1 VKRDSYNQEI
11 KIIMIKNKIGLV
23 AMAVGLLFTF
33 ACEDEDRLP
42 IVSLDTVEKGA
53 YPRLIEESDKLIN
66 LLDIAGSSYTYSV
79 EFVDI
84 EGGELVEEYIVDVV
98 YDDNNPDNGDNS
110 VGPIEFLRISSSE
123 FSKGD
128 SDFPQ
133 TGPITISATDVLAAT
148 GINAEDIIAGDNFN
162 FQGRIELT
170 DGRVF
175 TNDNSSATVR
185 GPAFRGHFNYTLP
198 AACPS
203 DLTGTYSYTTTAVW
217 CPEWDGSPLT
227 GTVDVEAQ
235 GGGVY
240 NFSDWSFG
248 AYGPCYGGIAAQPAL
263 TFTDVCEEV
272 SFTGFTDSFGD
283 TWTYVSSIDGDEW
296 TIQWSNTY
304 GESAT
309 SVITFP
315 GGVPFTLDD

>member
-1 VKRDSYNQEI
+1 
-11 KIIMIKNKIGLV
+11 MIKNKIALM
-23 AMAVGLLFTF
+23 AMAIGLLFTF

-42 IVSLDTVEKGA
+42 IVILDTVEKGA
-53 YPRLIEESDKLIN
+53 YPRLVSETDKLIN
-66 LLDIAGSSYTYSV
+66 LLDIAGSSYTYTV

-84 EGGELVEEYIVDVV
+84 QGGELVEEYIIDLV

-110 VGPIEFLRISSSE
+110 VGPVEFLRFNVADFKE
-123 FSKGD
+123 GD
-128 SDFPQ
+128 EGFIQAPTITI
-133 TGPITISATDVLAAT
+133 TGPEALAA
-148 GINAEDIIAGDNFN
+148 AEVSEESVLAGDNFN
-162 FQGRIELT
+162 FQGRIVLT

-175 TNDNSSATVR
+175 SQSNSSATIT
-185 GPAFRGHFNYTLP
+185 GPAFLGHFNFTLP

-203 DLTGTYSYTTTAVW
+203 DLTGSYEYSTTDIW
-217 CPEWDGSPLT
+217 CGGDDQT
-227 GTVDVEAQ
+227 GTVDIVAQ

-248 AYGPCYGGIAAQPAL
+248 GYTPCYGAVANQASL

-304 GESAT
+304 GESGT

-315 GGVPFTLDD
+315 GGVPFTLAD